1 MQNCIPHGLVHCKGV
16 VMCVHLFYTYQNVLT
31 NLLQYCLAVLVFV
44 YTYS

>member
-16 VMCVHLFYTYQNVLT
+16 MYVHLFYTYQNVLT
-31 NLLQYCLAVLVFV
+31 NLLQYRLAVLVFV